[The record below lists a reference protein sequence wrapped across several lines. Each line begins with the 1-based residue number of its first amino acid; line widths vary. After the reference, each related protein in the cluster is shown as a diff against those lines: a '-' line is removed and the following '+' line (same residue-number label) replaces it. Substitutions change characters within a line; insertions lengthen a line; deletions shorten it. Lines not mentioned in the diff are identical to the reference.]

1 MIAIMIIKNVMA
13 FQENATFLK
22 TDIFTSSDYFSNTSV
37 DNSIIDGTGLYAIPG
52 LIDIHFHGCDGSD
65 FCDGSIEAIK
75 NIASYELKNGV
86 TTIVPAT
93 MTLSENDLTKI
104 CSTAAEF
111 HEFQQCNDE
120 PLALL
125 EGINL
130 EGPFISLEQKGAQN
144 LEYIHAP
151 NIEMYHKLQKASHN
165 LIKLVDIAPETEFAL
180 DFIDRV
186 KNEVHISLA
195 HTTADYGLAK
205 TAFDH
210 GASQVT
216 HLFNAMPQFMHR
228 FPGVIGAAFDSP
240 HTFVELIC
248 DGVHIHPS
256 TVRVTFQIFT
266 DDRIILISDSMRAT
280 GKPSGKYSL
289 GGQDVFVKGNLA
301 TLKDGTIAG
310 SATNLM
316 NCLRIA
322 VKEMGIPFASA
333 VKCATQNPA
342 KAIGLYDKYGSISS
356 GKIANLVL
364 LDKDLNIRSIILKG
378 RQISF

>member
-1 MIAIMIIKNVMA
+1 
-13 FQENATFLK
+13 
-22 TDIFTSSDYFSNTSV
+22 
-37 DNSIIDGTGLYAIPG
+37 
-52 LIDIHFHGCDGSD
+52 
-65 FCDGSIEAIK
+65 
-75 NIASYELKNGV
+75 
-86 TTIVPAT
+86 
-93 MTLSENDLTKI
+93 
-104 CSTAAEF
+104 
-111 HEFQQCNDE
+111 
-120 PLALL
+120 
-125 EGINL
+125 
-130 EGPFISLEQKGAQN
+130 
-144 LEYIHAP
+144 
-151 NIEMYHKLQKASHN
+151 
-165 LIKLVDIAPETEFAL
+165 
-180 DFIDRV
+180 
-186 KNEVHISLA
+186 
-195 HTTADYGLAK
+195 
-205 TAFDH
+205 
-210 GASQVT
+210 
-216 HLFNAMPQFMHR
+216 MPQFMHR